1 MYKKIIAMLLLTLLV
16 LTQPGISAS
25 SVKAADDICPQKCP
39 HTTFKIHNEYVN
51 GWNTTVI
58 TSAGQCIES
67 HRVTRTVVYC
77 ANCGYIRSQVD
88 TDEII
93 AHSNPN
99 CPNR

>member
-25 SVKAADDICPQKCP
+25 SVKAADDDCP
-39 HTTFKIHNEYVN
+39 HTTFKIHKEYVN
-51 GWNTTVI
+51 GWNATVN
-58 TSAGQCIES
+58 TSAGECIEG
-67 HRVTRTVVYC
+67 HKVTRTVVYC

-93 AHSNPN
+93 SHSNPA
-99 CPNR
+99 CPYKNQ